1 MVQPSLDVNKT
12 SALVSAAGE
21 ELTIE
26 VTSNVDWT
34 ASADQDWVSVDPS
47 SGKGSADAAKVKVT
61 VDPNEAEETR
71 AAVVTVVADQL
82 TKTLK
87 ITQAGANAPEPETY
101 ILVGEAVGGWD
112 PVNNG
117 VILILED
124 GDCVGKAVSV
134 TAKKGMHFTKNAAW
148 EGNVKGKH
156 GLIAPNEIGE
166 VGSND
171 ISLTEGGKFDVYLTE
186 ALDKFYF
193 MSEGKLPSEAVEHV
207 DIAVSWGICG
217 AYGNNNWGSGD
228 PDTELVQDGE
238 WYVAKNIEFSEV
250 NFKIRGNN
258 SWADD
263 VKWGRAAKDQ
273 KCELNKAIA
282 VSTCTEY
289 KEANPDAGD
298 NENIY
303 IGGSGTYDVYFSPE
317 KKEVWVM
324 TPGYKPGDETPEITV
339 TYTVTGT
346 IKGTDADKK
355 ANYWNPSNEPG
366 LMVEED
372 GYLVAKNIEFDYDY
386 RFSDDASGE
395 DYVKFKICETGTWNA
410 FGQLEDKAV
419 NKPNTEITVK
429 EGGHDIYLDR
439 AGLYDVYLD
448 KTNGKV
454 WVMEAGY
461 KPGEEI
467 ARLDGNQWMAEVDDM
482 QVIFDLGVTEEG
494 MLCIALP
501 TMDGTGFGLY
511 MTGFYE
517 IEAEDK
523 QSGVILFMGYDW
535 EYDEMT
541 EEHEFV
547 YSDLTASTVKLVCET
562 VFGVSDPVTLT
573 KVETPYEIEIEGGGE
588 DPEGAVPNGEY
599 WFLNGDKVM
608 APLAEGEASGI
619 MPAAAAV
626 NGASTAKNA
635 FTLTYYP
642 ELSYYTIQDS
652 YGRYLGNSSYGEDVD
667 VVAEL
672 PAGDDQLYY
681 LWTVALSA
689 DGTTYE
695 VYNAESWN
703 GFSCESGSWKLS
715 PGFYEN
721 ADALP
726 ALVPADNP
734 VDEPA
739 GDFEI
744 DGKQWVFSW
753 EAMMGV
759 EALFDL
765 GVTAPGSFLFA
776 YDMSMFGE
784 EYTGVWF
791 PYYSGSYTV
800 EKTNGSSG
808 VIKVTLIDPYEGT
821 ELNAEIPYTMSSEDA
836 ATFDTSALKDQ
847 LEMTSVSAT
856 AAKEFIDLSGGQ
868 GGGESFA
875 DGNYWIVSGG
885 KVATPLT
892 GNYGY
897 LQTVD
902 AVGGKS
908 TAANAFTFTC
918 VDQTESLF
926 AIQDS
931 NGKYLYQEEG
941 RKNFNVSSSFDRADE
956 AFYWQVFAMGD
967 GTYYIANYL
976 TMQTV
981 QYDANYGSYGCYAEM
996 QGVYPELILAEDP
1009 IEEPEPTP
1017 GESLAHPLTSN
1028 VVWTID
1034 ENLKSYSQKATVNGT
1049 ADVDVL
1055 KMGTSS
1061 VTGTATVAIPA
1072 GTKKIGFYGVAW
1084 KGKKGTLVAS
1094 AEIAGGTFFTQEMV
1108 SNDGAS
1114 NNSPYTIT
1122 ASDETDYYEFD
1133 LEAALGMALPMD
1145 ATVTLSTAEG
1155 ATRVIVW
1162 GLNCYTE

>member
-1 MVQPSLDVNKT
+1 MKIRSLLCGLFAVAAISACKQEEPVVQPSLDVNKT

-124 GDCVGKAVSV
+124 GYYVAKAVSV

-171 ISLTEGGKFDVYLTE
+171 ISLTESGKFDVYLTE

-482 QVIFDLGVTEEG
+482 QVIFDFGVTEED

-739 GDFEI
+739 GDFDI
-744 DGKQWVFSW
+744 DGKQWVFEW
-753 EAMMGV
+753 QGMGGASCV
-759 EALFDL
+759 IDL
-765 GVTAPGSFLFA
+765 GVTQPGMAILA
-776 YDMSMFGE
+776 YDMGILDPSYSGIYYPYIFGE
-784 EYTGVWF
+784 
-791 PYYSGSYTV
+791 YSV
-800 EKTNGSSG
+800 AKTDGTSG
-808 VIKVTLIDPYEGT
+808 VITLSADGSSV
-821 ELNAEIPYTMSSEDA
+821 EIPYSN
-836 ATFDTSALKDQ
+836 
-847 LEMTSVSAT
+847 AT
-856 AAKEFIDLSGGQ
+856 ANSVHFESAALLEGENIDCTLATTLIGIEFGAAQ
-868 GGGESFA
+868 GLA
-875 DGNYWIVSGG
+875 DGEYWIIADN

-892 GNYGY
+892 KNYGY
-897 LQTVD
+897 LDVVD

-908 TAANAFTFTC
+908 TAANAFTFTQ
-918 VDQTESLF
+918 VDAGLYT
-926 AIQDS
+926 IQDS
-931 NGKYLYQEEG
+931 NGKYYYQTG
-941 RKNFNVSSSFDRADE
+941 NYNSFNVADE
-956 AFYWQVFAMGD
+956 D
-967 GTYYIANYL
+967 GMTDEFLWEVYDSGNGQFVIVNYE
-976 TMQTV
+976 V
-981 QYDANYGSYGCYAEM
+981 GKFIQYDPNYNSYGSYIDER
-996 QGVYPELILAEDP
+996 GVLPFLVLAEDP
-1009 IEEPEPTP
+1009 VAEPEMPSGSTTFNL
-1017 GESLAHPLTSN
+1017 GTSN
-1028 VVWTID
+1028 QTWEEVAHDSYGKGYEASVEGFKFAFYQNASTSDPSGGLQAEHIRVYQGSNFVITPTD
-1034 ENLKSYSQKATVNGT
+1034 GKKIKSVSITCTGGKTGPISVDGKEYSATNNVIAWEGET
-1049 ADVDVL
+1049 AVFDANCV
-1055 KMGTSS
+1055 KQARIAS
-1061 VTGTATVAIPA
+1061 VAI
-1072 GTKKIGFYGVAW
+1072 V
-1084 KGKKGTLVAS
+1084 V
-1094 AEIAGGTFFTQEMV
+1094 E
-1108 SNDGAS
+1108 
-1114 NNSPYTIT
+1114 
-1122 ASDETDYYEFD
+1122 
-1133 LEAALGMALPMD
+1133 
-1145 ATVTLSTAEG
+1145 
-1155 ATRVIVW
+1155 
-1162 GLNCYTE
+1162 